1 MPGYTQ
7 ATSRIG
13 TTYGMPGDPTALGLG
28 AALNTYA
35 SLAPQTGSAFDAYM
49 NTQKGQS

>member
-1 MPGYTQ
+1 
-7 ATSRIG
+7 
-13 TTYGMPGDPTALGLG
+13 MPGDPTALGLG

-35 SLAPQTGSAFDAYM
+35 SLAPQTGSVFDAYM